1 MTITRIG
8 GWGRALCIT
17 MALFILLAVACAGD
31 SKESVVR
38 ETLDC
43 MEKNDPIFEQ
53 SMMMMFPAAR
63 DLDDA
68 KDQYVYVSQAA
79 SLEDLKA
86 ARGCGLRGRGSSGAA
101 RGCRGNFGGGEG
113 THAESLRKPEASTTS
128 GTPCNQ
134 AGA

>member
-86 ARGCGLRGRGSSGAA
+86 ARDAVCGV
-101 RGCRGNFGGGEG
+101 GE
-113 THAESLRKPEASTTS
+113 
-128 GTPCNQ
+128 
-134 AGA
+134 

>member
-1 MTITRIG
+1 MAITPVSGR
-8 GWGRALCIT
+8 WGLVLCIIL
-17 MALFILLAVACAGD
+17 ALGILSAVACSSD

-43 MEKNDPIFEQ
+43 MEKNDPTFEQ
-53 SMMMMFPAAR
+53 SMMIMFPATR

-86 ARGCGLRGRGSSGAA
+86 ARDAVCGV
-101 RGCRGNFGGGEG
+101 GG
-113 THAESLRKPEASTTS
+113 
-128 GTPCNQ
+128 
-134 AGA
+134 